1 MPRIAQNAERYAEED
16 FRREVRC
23 KQGYYDL
30 MSMTDLANET
40 GIPRTTLSKRLS
52 TPAGMSVAEIRKIVA
67 ALHPDPAII
76 LALLGYKVK
85 EINRFKGNHEIV

>member
-1 MPRIAQNAERYAEED
+1 MPRIKQNAERYAEED

-30 MSMTDLANET
+30 MSMTALADAS

-52 TPAGMSVAEIRKIVA
+52 APQSMTVAEIRKIVA
-67 ALHPDPAII
+67 TIRPDPAII

-85 EINRFKGNHEIV
+85 EINRVKGNHEIV